1 MRQRLFII
9 TTVPFVC
16 LSLIFGALYFNGR
29 NSPKNS
35 DQGNFPLLAKRLFLE
50 NSSDVIINF
59 EPLRSDIKK
68 YLSSLGVTYSF
79 YFEYLFTGT
88 AVRDGDSNRLVGAS
102 LMKIPIIMDL
112 YKAVEH
118 GKIDLDKSV
127 TVPNNVVGGN
137 DTQFGNQENL
147 KAGDQIS
154 LRKAAKITLTESDNT
169 ASYTVFKA
177 IDGLLAPQDQ
187 ALNNLDIELQVKDVV
202 GESYALISSRAY
214 ASILKCLYFSC
225 FLSPDNSQTI
235 LDDLTSSADSSRLRA
250 GVPNTVEV
258 AHKIGSFNSETQSDC
273 GIVYVPDRRY
283 VLCIMLDEDTTN
295 ASRYIRGLSKMVYD
309 YVSTVNR

>member
-1 MRQRLFII
+1 MAFS
-9 TTVPFVC
+9 V
-16 LSLIFGALYFNGR
+16 LYFNER
-29 NSPKNS
+29 NSPKGS
-35 DQGNFPLLAKRLFLE
+35 GQDRYPLLAKRLFLE

-68 YLSSLGVTYSF
+68 YLSNQGIAYSF

-88 AVRDGDSNRLVGAS
+88 SVRDGDSNRLVGAS
-102 LMKIPIIMDL
+102 LMKIPNIMDL
-112 YKAVEH
+112 YKAVELD
-118 GKIDLDKSV
+118 KIDLDKSV
-127 TVPNNVVGGN
+127 TVPSDVIGGN

-147 KAGDQIS
+147 KPGDQIS

-187 ALNNLDIELQVKDVV
+187 ALNNLDIELQVKDVI

-225 FLSPDNSQTI
+225 FLTPENSQTI
-235 LDDLTSSADSSRLRA
+235 LDSLTSSADSSRLRA
-250 GVPNTVEV
+250 GVPNTVKV
-258 AHKIGSFNSETQSDC
+258 AHKIGSFNAETQSDC
-273 GIVYVPDRRY
+273 GIVYIPDRRY
-283 VLCIMLDEDTTN
+283 LLCIMLDEDTTT
-295 ASRYIRGLSKMVYD
+295 ASRHIKELSKMVYD